1 MGAAALTAG
10 SLIAKAIGALYR
22 IPLTNI
28 LGAEGLGLYQT
39 VFPLYALL
47 LSLSTSGIPSAVCSV
62 TATHFKE
69 RGPEGANEVKRE
81 AMRLL
86 KKIGFVASFLPALLC
101 VPLSALLNAPDLWLA
116 FLSVS
121 PAVFCVCLISGYRGY
136 LQGMGK
142 MTPTAISQI
151 AEQAVKAGISLP
163 LAYALRHNIT
173 LAVTAVI
180 ASIALSELAALL
192 ILAVISRKQPAT

>member
-69 RGPEGANEVKRE
+69 RGTEGANEVKRE

-101 VPLSALLNAPDLWLA
+101 VPLSALLNAPDLWLSSRNGENDA
-116 FLSVS
+116 DSNFSD
-121 PAVFCVCLISGYRGY
+121 SG
-136 LQGMGK
+136 
-142 MTPTAISQI
+142 
-151 AEQAVKAGISLP
+151 
-163 LAYALRHNIT
+163 
-173 LAVTAVI
+173 
-180 ASIALSELAALL
+180 ASGEGRN
-192 ILAVISRKQPAT
+192 ILASCLRSATQYHPCGYSGDCLHCTFGACRPAYTCGYFTQTAC